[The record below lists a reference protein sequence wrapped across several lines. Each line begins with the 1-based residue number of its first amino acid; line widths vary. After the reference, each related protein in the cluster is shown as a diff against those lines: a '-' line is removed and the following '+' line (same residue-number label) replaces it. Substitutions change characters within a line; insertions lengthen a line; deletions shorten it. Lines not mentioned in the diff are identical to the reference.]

1 MGDDK
6 GTTTILV
13 VDDERG
19 VREIVARWLE
29 REGYQCERAANG
41 DEALAALDRRSFSLV
56 ISDIMMP
63 GMTGIELL
71 RHVRERARE
80 TATIMLTGVDDRATA
95 TETIEL
101 GAYGYIIKPFEPSEL
116 LINVANALRR
126 RELEIQRDQY
136 EHRLEEAV
144 RQRTEEL
151 QTTQNV
157 TIYGL
162 ATLAEYRDLETGG
175 HIMRTQRYVRLL
187 AECLA
192 SHVRFRDELDAE
204 TIDLFYRSTPL
215 HDIGKVGV
223 PDAILTKPGRLT
235 AEEFEEM
242 KKHTIYGRDAIVRAE
257 EMLGQGVGNSFL
269 RIARELT
276 ATHHEKWDGSGYP
289 YGIKGEEIPL
299 VGRLMA
305 IIDIYD
311 ALVSRRVY
319 KPPFTHA
326 RAMEIITRG
335 DGRVEPGHF
344 DPDVLKAFVEMQ
356 GEIRQIAHTYA
367 DSDEEKAATAGA

>member
-1 MGDDK
+1 MGDDRSNV
-6 GTTTILV
+6 TILV
-13 VDDERG
+13 VDDEPG
-19 VREIVARWLE
+19 VRGIVARWLQ
-29 REGYQCERAANG
+29 RDGYRCEQASDGA
-41 DEALAALDRRSFSLV
+41 DALAAMAKQSFSLV
-56 ISDIMMP
+56 VSDIMMP

-71 RHVRERARE
+71 REIRTRTPE
-80 TATIMLTGVDDRATA
+80 TATIMLTAVDDRTTA
-95 TETIEL
+95 TEAIEL
-101 GAYGYIIKPFEPSEL
+101 GAYGYIIKPFESSEL
-116 LINVANALRR
+116 LINVTNALRR
-126 RELEIQRDQY
+126 RELEIQRDRY
-136 EHRLEEAV
+136 EQHLEEAV
-144 RQRTEEL
+144 RQRTKEIE
-151 QTTQNV
+151 TTQNV

-187 AECLA
+187 AESLA
-192 SHVRFRDELDAE
+192 DCPRFRDELDPQ

-223 PDAILTKPGRLT
+223 PDAILTKPGKLT
-235 AEEFEEM
+235 AAEFEVM
-242 KKHTIYGRDAIVRAE
+242 KQHTTFGHDAIVRAE
-257 EMLGQGVGNSFL
+257 KMLGQGTDNSFL

-289 YGIKGEEIPL
+289 CGLKGEEIPL

-319 KPPFTHA
+319 KPPFSHA
-326 RAMEIITRG
+326 KAMEIITQG

-344 DPDVLKAFVEMQ
+344 DPDVLAAFVAKQ
-356 GEIRQIAHTYA
+356 DEIRQIAHAYA
-367 DSDEEKAATAGA
+367 DSEEEKAATAGD